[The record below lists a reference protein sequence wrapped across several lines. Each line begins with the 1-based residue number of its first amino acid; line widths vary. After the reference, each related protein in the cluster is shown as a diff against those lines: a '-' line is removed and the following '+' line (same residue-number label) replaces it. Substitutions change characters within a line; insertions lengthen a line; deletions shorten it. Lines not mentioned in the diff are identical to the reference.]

1 MLRKLKMLSLEEGF
15 VVNCNGAKDHKRNID
30 KQEAFGKMIRSMTG
44 FGRGEYVD
52 DVRKVTVEIRAVNHR
67 YCDIYVKMPRKYSF
81 AEEKIKAAIKNKLS
95 RGKIE
100 VSVSVDNFGVSDAD
114 VRLDKD
120 LARKYYNALTELSE
134 SFDVGEL
141 TGISLS
147 LLAKMPDVIRTA
159 PAEEDEEEM
168 LRCLLDATDKA
179 VIDICSMRET
189 EGAKLVEDISMR
201 ADIISDIR
209 SRIEKRAPELEKEYA
224 AKFKV
229 RIEELLDGVYEV
241 PDERIALEAA
251 IFADKA
257 NITEELVRLNSHV
270 EQLRGFLK
278 SSDESIG
285 KKIDFLIQ
293 EMNREANT
301 IGSKSNDKEITSMML
316 DLKAEIEK
324 IREQVQNIE

>member
-1 MLRKLKMLSLEEGF
+1 
-15 VVNCNGAKDHKRNID
+15 
-30 KQEAFGKMIRSMTG
+30 MIRSMTG

-81 AEEKIKAAIKNKLS
+81 AEEKIKSEIKNRLS

-120 LARKYYNALTELSE
+120 LAAKYYSALTELAE
-134 SFDVGEL
+134 TFE
-141 TGISLS
+141 TGDLAGPSLS

-168 LRCLLDATDKA
+168 LRCLLEATDAA
-179 VIDICSMRET
+179 VRDICTMRET
-189 EGAKLVEDISMR
+189 EGAKLAADISMR

-209 SRIEKRAPELEKEYA
+209 SRIEERAPQLEMEYA
-224 AKFKV
+224 AKFRA

-241 PDERIALEAA
+241 PEERVALEAA

-257 NITEELVRLNSHV
+257 NITEELVRLDSHV
-270 EQLRGFLK
+270 MQLREFLK
-278 SSDESIG
+278 GSEDSIG